1 MLVRVGSDETT
12 GGGQG
17 GTGTSDASGTIGAP
31 DGAAQAPSDPTTE
44 TEIEATQPEHS
55 GVYIL
60 SGGALTRENSRAGI
74 AAGDKMSSDSVQLEL
89 TPQETAPALPVLAL
103 FAAFI
108 LLGFAY
114 GVLRYRKL
122 R

>member
-1 MLVRVGSDETT
+1 M
-12 GGGQG
+12 
-17 GTGTSDASGTIGAP
+17 
-31 DGAAQAPSDPTTE
+31 
-44 TEIEATQPEHS
+44 QPEHS
-55 GVYIL
+55 GIYIL
-60 SGGALTRENSRAGI
+60 SGGALTRENSPAGI
-74 AAGDKMSSDSVQLEL
+74 AAGDKMSSDSIQLEL

-103 FAAFI
+103 FAVFI